1 VSLSPPPPPPPPP
14 PAGDAPVGGAPGAAP
29 FSVGAAVG
37 FGWNAFW
44 RNAGPMLLIT
54 VVIIA
59 VTAVVNLLSNFT
71 SSVVLDVVFSIASWI
86 VGLLVGFGLIR
97 ASLAVTRGE
106 KPEVGMLFRGDNFGP
121 YVLASIVFGL
131 GAALGLILLVVP
143 GIIFMIVFQFYGY
156 VLSEGSSGGAMA
168 ALARS
173 AEITKGR
180 RWELFGLG
188 IVLFLITLVGLL
200 LCCVGLIFTYPI
212 TALATAYAYRSLNG
226 EPVVAP

>member
-1 VSLSPPPPPPPPP
+1 MGGDSPVS
-14 PAGDAPVGGAPGAAP
+14 GAAP

-59 VTAVVNLLSNFT
+59 VTVAVNLLGNISSN
-71 SSVVLDVVFSIASWI
+71 SALQIVLSVVAWI
-86 VGLLVGFGLIR
+86 VGLLVAFGLIR

-106 KPEVGMLFRGDNFGP
+106 KPEVAMLFRGDNFGP
-121 YVLASIVFGL
+121 YLIASILFSI
-131 GAALGLILLVVP
+131 GAAIGLILLVVP
-143 GIIFMIVFQFYGY
+143 GIIFMIAFQFYGY
-156 VLSEGSSGGAMA
+156 VLSEGGTGGAVA
-168 ALARS
+168 ALSRS

-188 IVLFLITLVGLL
+188 IVLFLITIVGFL
-200 LCCVGLIFTYPI
+200 LCCIGLLFTYPI

-226 EPVVAP
+226 EPVVTP

>member
-1 VSLSPPPPPPPPP
+1 MSQSPPPPPPPPTG
-14 PAGDAPVGGAPGAAP
+14 GDAPAAGAAP

-37 FGWNAFW
+37 YGWNAFW

-59 VTAVVNLLSNFT
+59 ITVVVNLLGNISSNT
-71 SSVVLDVVFSIASWI
+71 VLQIFFSILGWV
-86 VGLLVGFGLIR
+86 VGLLVAFGLIR

-106 KPEVGMLFRGDNFGP
+106 KPEVGMLFRGDNFGS
-121 YVLASIVFGL
+121 YLIASILFSIGMAIGL
-131 GAALGLILLVVP
+131 LLLIVP
-143 GIIFMIVFQFYGY
+143 GIIFLIVFQFYGY
-156 VLSEGSSGGAMA
+156 VLSEGGSGGAVA
-168 ALARS
+168 ALSRS

-180 RWELFGLG
+180 RWELFGLA
-188 IVLFLITLVGLL
+188 IVLILITIVGFL
-200 LCCVGLIFTYPI
+200 LCCIGLLFTYPI